1 MALGE
6 RAVLAGVE
14 VERVSLFG
22 FAVARSEAWGAFGA
36 GTTLPHLW
44 TIEEMAA
51 LLSAVQTE
59 ADDDGEALGRT
70 QERLKAGPD
79 AEARIAELRR
89 AHGKALRVTG
99 WARAKRARWTGPEA
113 WLVASYPK
121 GGDGRWARARST
133 GRGVTISVD
142 DRRLSGRRRQRPARG
157 RRCSRRGER
166 CSRRSAPFSGWRK
179 TGPAGR
185 RCSKSRG

>member
-79 AEARIAELRR
+79 AE
-89 AHGKALRVTG
+89 
-99 WARAKRARWTGPEA
+99 RARWTGQEA

-121 GGDGRWARARST
+121 GGEGT
-133 GRGVTISVD
+133 
-142 DRRLSGRRRQRPARG
+142 
-157 RRCSRRGER
+157 
-166 CSRRSAPFSGWRK
+166 
-179 TGPAGR
+179 
-185 RCSKSRG
+185 